1 MQWGGEGGVLLNSTE
16 WQASTSEGIYVKQP
30 ERKPL
35 KSDVPKSHREESFK
49 TKKMFCVVEFNREAN
64 EDKE

>member
-1 MQWGGEGGVLLNSTE
+1 MEWGGEGGVLLNSIE
-16 WQASTSEGIYVKQP
+16 WQASTSEGVYVKEP

-49 TKKMFCVVEFNREAN
+49 AKCSV
-64 EDKE
+64 